1 MQAWTDLTV
10 SSSWEMVKTIRILI
24 GHTGQK
30 SKRKKRVLDLI
41 IDAEK
46 IFPAY
51 LSQVLLFHEFLKT
64 PGKLTN
70 CSFSLETQD

>member
-30 SKRKKRVLDLI
+30 SKREKRLLDLI

-51 LSQVLLFHEFLKT
+51 YLASVAFSRVFENTWQTYKLFI
-64 PGKLTN
+64 
-70 CSFSLETQD
+70 